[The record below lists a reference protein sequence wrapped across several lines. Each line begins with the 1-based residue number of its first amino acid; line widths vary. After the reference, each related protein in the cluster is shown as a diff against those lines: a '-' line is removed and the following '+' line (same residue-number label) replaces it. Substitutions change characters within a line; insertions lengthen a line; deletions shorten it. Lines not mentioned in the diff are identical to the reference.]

1 MSGSIEQVVLFTGV
15 TEEVAAAALATHG
28 GDVLKTVDAL
38 SCPPRTSGTKYIP
51 PPPKIDDGLTDE
63 VRQKLRD
70 ARVLSD
76 LLTFAPQNDLRGKAA
91 HYPPREPAFGASGR
105 PQTLS
110 NPALPPIA
118 N

>member
-1 MSGSIEQVVLFTGV
+1 MSGVQQVVSFTGV
-15 TEEVAAAALATHG
+15 TEEVAAAALAAHG

-38 SCPPRTSGTKYIP
+38 SCPPQTSGTKYIP
-51 PPPKIDDGLTDE
+51 PAPKIDDGLTDE

-91 HYPPREPAFGASGR
+91 HYPPRPPAFGASER
-105 PQTLS
+105 SPTLS
-110 NPALPPIA
+110 SPALPPLA

>member
-1 MSGSIEQVVLFTGV
+1 MSGVHQVVSFTGV
-15 TEEVAAAALATHG
+15 TEEVAAAALAVHG

-51 PPPKIDDGLTDE
+51 PAPKIDDGLTDE

-70 ARVLSD
+70 ARLLSD

-91 HYPPREPAFGASGR
+91 HYPTRSPAFGTSER
-105 PQTLS
+105 SPTPTT
-110 NPALPPIA
+110 PALPPLSA